1 MWLSKPYATL
11 ITWGVRVPLHS
22 AVDGVV
28 LEHEGVVQ
36 VRAAMVDVVD
46 QHVRKHTNGHTL
58 FVELNDLKL
67 TPVVHLYV
75 VCAVPSTR
83 TGYAR

>member
-1 MWLSKPYATL
+1 MWLYKPYATL
-11 ITWGVRVPLHS
+11 ITRGVRVPLHS

-28 LEHEGVVQ
+28 LEGVVQ
-36 VRAAMVDVVD
+36 VGAAMVDVVD

-75 VCAVPSTR
+75 VCAEPSTR